1 MIHHLSVAARDPQ
14 KVSAFLAEIMNGVS
28 IDFAPNPGSYM
39 AIAPDGHGT
48 GVEVYP
54 AVQPA
59 GARTATPARPSCNT
73 PAATAKAPPTSALSV
88 ERGQD
93 EIRAAAAARGWPCYV
108 CDRGG
113 HFHVMEVWVENDWLI
128 EVLPPAFA
136 AEYLTFAGLLT
147 AGGDAVELMKTHFQL
162 QASPLTL
169 AGPPWGAPRPLAAP
183 AVRGRRSPGLPAPG
197 ARS

>member
-14 KVSAFLAEIMNGVS
+14 KVAAFLAEIMNGVS
-28 IDFAPNPGSYM
+28 IDFTPNPGSYM

-54 AVQPA
+54 AGSVMRPDGEMGAAFVRDA
-59 GARTATPARPSCNT
+59 GRNGESATHF
-73 PAATAKAPPTSALSV
+73 ALSV
-88 ERGQD
+88 EGGQD

-136 AEYLTFAGLLT
+136 AEYLAFAGLFT
-147 AGGDAVELMKTHFQL
+147 AGADAEALMKSHP
-162 QASPLTL
+162 AKV
-169 AGPPWGAPRPLAAP
+169 AA
-183 AVRGRRSPGLPAPG
+183 
-197 ARS
+197 